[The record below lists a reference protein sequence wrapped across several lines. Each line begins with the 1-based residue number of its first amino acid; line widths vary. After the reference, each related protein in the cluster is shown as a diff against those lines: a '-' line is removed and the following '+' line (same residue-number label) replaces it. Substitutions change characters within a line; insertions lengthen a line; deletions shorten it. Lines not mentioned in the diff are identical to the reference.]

1 MSTQVGGVALLIDA
15 KDEDAARWYE
25 MFGAIRLEDAA
36 LSPLLPLA
44 TIAAAL
50 ATGATPSRSRP

>member
-1 MSTQVGGVALLIDA
+1 MLIDA

-25 MFGAIRLEDAA
+25 KFGAIRLEDAA
-36 LSPLLPLA
+36 LSLLLPLA

-50 ATGATPSRSRP
+50 TSSSTR